1 MQLTLSLVMLTLTAG
16 GGAAAAHDPNLHGI
30 TGRLPRVEPRLAQS
44 QNATNQT
51 ERFTRKVRIGR
62 DGRFD
67 ITNIAGEIVITGGSG
82 DEVSIEAV
90 KRTDGDQ
97 RELANVTIEV
107 NAGNGRV
114 DVRTVYPDNGRTR
127 FRGRRSV
134 GQTGVR
140 VDYTIAVPASTE
152 VGAKSVSGDVRI
164 SGIQGSV
171 RVETVSGK
179 VTASSTPRLELA
191 KTVSGEI
198 DVSDI
203 DTDRALTISSISG
216 RLRGRNVKARALELR
231 TVSGDVSIVDAACER
246 IDGRSLSGNVAYE
259 GALAR
264 NGRYE
269 LTAHSGSIRL
279 TLPES
284 PGFSL
289 SADTFSGTIRS
300 DLPVTF
306 EDRGPARGRGRRA
319 IGGISRNSIRARFG
333 DGGAEL
339 MVRSFSGDIVISKR

>member
-1 MQLTLSLVMLTLTAG
+1 M
-16 GGAAAAHDPNLHGI
+16 
-30 TGRLPRVEPRLAQS
+30 TGWCS
-44 QNATNQT
+44 
-51 ERFTRKVRIGR
+51 RIGPS
-62 DGRFD
+62 
-67 ITNIAGEIVITGGSG
+67 IVMAVAALSCEKAQPPPSDVVVTLERTSCFGGCPVYT
-82 DEVSIEAV
+82 VSI
-90 KRTDGDQ
+90 
-97 RELANVTIEV
+97 
-107 NAGNGRV
+107 
-114 DVRTVYPDNGRTR
+114 
-127 FRGRRSV
+127 
-134 GQTGVR
+134 
-140 VDYTIAVPASTE
+140 
-152 VGAKSVSGDVRI
+152 
-164 SGIQGSV
+164 
-171 RVETVSGK
+171 
-179 VTASSTPRLELA
+179 
-191 KTVSGEI
+191 
-198 DVSDI
+198 
-203 DTDRALTISSISG
+203 DR
-216 RLRGRNVKARALELR
+216 
-231 TVSGDVSIVDAACER
+231 
-246 IDGRSLSGNVAYE
+246 SGNVAYE